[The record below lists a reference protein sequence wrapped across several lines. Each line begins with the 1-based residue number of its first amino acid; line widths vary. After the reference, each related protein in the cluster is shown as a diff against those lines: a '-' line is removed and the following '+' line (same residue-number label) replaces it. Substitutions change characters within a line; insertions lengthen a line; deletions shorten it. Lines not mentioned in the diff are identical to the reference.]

1 MIGMGW
7 VRDVQRTFLRVVD
20 RRRQRNQVSEIRLR
34 LCAAEQLP
42 VATELDERAER
53 IQQLRR
59 HFRLRSRAL
68 FSGDAMIKRP
78 RH

>member
-42 VATELDERAER
+42 VATELDECAER
-53 IQQLRR
+53 IQPLRR
-59 HFRLRSRAL
+59 HFRIRSRAL

-78 RH
+78 SH